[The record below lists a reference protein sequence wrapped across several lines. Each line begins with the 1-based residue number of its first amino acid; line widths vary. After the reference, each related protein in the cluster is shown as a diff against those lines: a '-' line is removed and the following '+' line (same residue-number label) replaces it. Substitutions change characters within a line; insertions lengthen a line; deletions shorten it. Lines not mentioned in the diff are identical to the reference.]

1 MRSELMRE
9 QAVEALRRAAEI
21 LENDERM
28 TLMPGYD
35 DAYEPNAL
43 MEICE
48 AAQAI
53 IDEDDV
59 KISVVSIGRLVRY
72 IAEMLEE

>member
-1 MRSELMRE
+1 MGE
-9 QAVEALRRAAEI
+9 QAVEALKRAAEI
-21 LENDERM
+21 LENDERL
-28 TLMPGYD
+28 TGYD

-43 MEICE
+43 MEISD